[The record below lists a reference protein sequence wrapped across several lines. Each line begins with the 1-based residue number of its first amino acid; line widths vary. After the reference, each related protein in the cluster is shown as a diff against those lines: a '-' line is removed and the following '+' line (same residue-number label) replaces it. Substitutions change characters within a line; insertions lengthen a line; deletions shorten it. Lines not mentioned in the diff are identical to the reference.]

1 MNKIQLN
8 NQSGLTIIEIM
19 IAVSVVVVLAALSFQ
34 VFNVFIKRQALDK
47 DTQKIVSML
56 KEARSATLASRAN
69 SVYGVHFVATRTVM
83 FKGTVFI
90 ESDSNNRELSL
101 NPRVQITVTNL
112 NGGGSDIIFDR
123 LTGATDQY
131 GSVTLSLVASTSIT
145 KIISIEETGIVEF

>member
-1 MNKIQLN
+1 MSTKRQSSKI
-8 NQSGLTIIEIM
+8 GLTIIEI
-19 IAVSVVVVLAALSFQ
+19 IIVVTLVIMLTTLSFQ

-131 GSVTLSLVASTSIT
+131 GSITLSLVASTSIT

>member
-131 GSVTLSLVASTSIT
+131 GSITLSLVASTSIT

>member
-19 IAVSVVVVLAALSFQ
+19 IAVSVIVVLATLSFQ

-83 FKGTVFI
+83 FRGTVFI

-101 NPRVQITVTNL
+101 NPRVQITATNL

-131 GSVTLSLVASTSIT
+131 GSITLSLVASTSIT

>member
-101 NPRVQITVTNL
+101 NPRVQITATNL

>member
-56 KEARSATLASRAN
+56 KEARSATLASRSN

-131 GSVTLSLVASTSIT
+131 GSITLSLVASTSIT
-145 KIISIEETGIVEF
+145 KIISLEETGIVEF

>member
-47 DTQKIVSML
+47 DAQKIASML

-131 GSVTLSLVASTSIT
+131 GSITLSLVASTSIT

>member
-1 MNKIQLN
+1 M
-8 NQSGLTIIEIM
+8 TIIEIM
-19 IAVSVVVVLAALSFQ
+19 ISVSVVVVLAAVSFQ

-131 GSVTLSLVASTSIT
+131 GSITLSLVASTSIT

>member
-19 IAVSVVVVLAALSFQ
+19 IAVSVIVVLATLSFQ

-47 DTQKIVSML
+47 DAQKIASML

-83 FKGTVFI
+83 FRGTVFI

-131 GSVTLSLVASTSIT
+131 GSITLSLVASTSIT

>member
-19 IAVSVVVVLAALSFQ
+19 IAVSVIVVLATLSFQ

-47 DTQKIVSML
+47 DAQKIASML

-83 FKGTVFI
+83 FRGTVFI

-101 NPRVQITVTNL
+101 NPRVQITATNL

-131 GSVTLSLVASTSIT
+131 GSITLSLVASTSIT